1 MEDKAAG
8 HARGEREVRGP
19 PNRGHG
25 HGEKGPLK
33 RYYVNMLYKEI
44 CIRGRGKSS
53 KSFTLIVTCYHL
65 SLYCVST
72 PSLLRL

>member
-33 RYYVNMLYKEI
+33 RYYVYMLYKEI
-44 CIRGRGKSS
+44 FLGGGESS
-53 KSFTLIVTCYHL
+53 KSFTLIVTCNHL